1 MPSRNKYIIVL
12 TLLLIVYGALT
23 HRPYVPDEIMARP
36 VPDFSWQTFDGK
48 THNIKELSGRTVV
61 VHFWA
66 TWCGPCRREFPELL
80 KAAQSLGKD
89 VVFLTLS
96 GDYTRQDALSFIAE
110 AKSEAQVKDPPNV
123 IYAFDADKKIAFDVF
138 QTAVY
143 PESIV
148 IDPKG
153 LMRHKFA
160 GAAEWV
166 DPRTINYLKSYTK
179 KD

>member
-1 MPSRNKYIIVL
+1 
-12 TLLLIVYGALT
+12 
-23 HRPYVPDEIMARP
+23 MAKP
-36 VPDFSWQTFDGK
+36 VPDFNWQTFDGK
-48 THNIKELSGRTVV
+48 IHNIKELSGRTVV

-66 TWCGPCRREFPELL
+66 TWCGPCRTEFPELL
-80 KAAQSLGKD
+80 NAAQSIGKD

-96 GDYTRQDALSFIAE
+96 GDETRQEALSFIAA
-110 AKSEAQVKDPPNV
+110 AKSKAQVKDLPNV

-153 LMRHKFA
+153 LMRRKFA

-166 DPRTINYLKSYTK
+166 DPRTINYLKSYTR